1 MAEMK
6 FEESVESGRH
16 AAFKRMAGEWEGRM
30 LTWFEPTRPEDDA
43 SINGNIKS
51 LLDGRFVMH
60 EYQSSFKGK
69 PFSGMMI
76 IGYSIATDSFQCAWI
91 DSFHTGTL
99 LMFSESAGSDK
110 LFSALGSY
118 TAPGVPEPWGW
129 RTEITMPDENNLI
142 ITAYNITPQGEEAIA
157 TEIKYNR
164 KR

>member
-1 MAEMK
+1 MK

-69 PFSGMMI
+69 SFSGMMI
-76 IGYSIATDSFQCAWI
+76 IGYSIATDSFQCAWV